1 MTHIAVLTNDDQL
14 LEMLRGSGL
23 KIGQIDAV
31 DFANYSRASDAPSA
45 VVIDV
50 RGNHPQLPP
59 GVPEFRR
66 AHSQSAIVV
75 VVSKL
80 DPQFMLNAMRA
91 GVNECLPEPLT
102 REMIDEALR
111 SVVVG
116 AQPEPAGQVFAFVG
130 AKGGVGTST
139 LAVNT
144 AAALHKQTKSPA
156 LMIDLHL
163 VHGDAALFFGSDP
176 RFSVVDAI
184 ENVHRVDESF
194 FSGLVEKTRSGVH
207 VLGSS
212 SRPIHGA
219 MDPQRTR
226 SLLDFAKHKYP
237 YTVLDVPRS
246 DFAMLDA
253 LDPVTSI
260 VVITSQEVSALR
272 SATHTA
278 ETLRQRYG
286 AARVRV
292 VLNRFDKNAAVA
304 TSDIERVL
312 GEPLKH
318 QIPSDYR
325 VAVEAVNT
333 GIPLVLGDSKL
344 AKSIRSLAIDLAGIT
359 KDPENQPAPGGVL
372 SRLAWRRI

>member
-14 LEMLRGSGL
+14 LELLRGSGQ
-23 KIGQIDAV
+23 KIAQIDAV
-31 DFANYSRASDAPSA
+31 DFANYSRASEAPAA
-45 VVIDV
+45 VIIDV

-80 DPQFMLNAMRA
+80 DPQFMLGAMRA
-91 GVNECLPEPLT
+91 GVSECLPEPLT

-116 AQPEPAGQVFAFVG
+116 NQAEPAGQVFAFVG

-144 AAALHKQTKSPA
+144 AAALHKQTKTQT

-207 VLGSS
+207 MLGSS
-212 SRPIHGA
+212 NRPIHGA

-226 SLLDFAKHKYP
+226 SLLDFAKHKYQF
-237 YTVLDVPRS
+237 TILDVPRS

-260 VVITSQEVSALR
+260 VVIASQEVSALR

-312 GEPLKH
+312 GESLKH

-344 AKSIRSLAIDLAGIT
+344 AKAVRTLASDLAGVT
-359 KDPENQPAPGGVL
+359 RDPDKQPAPGGVL

>member
-1 MTHIAVLTNDDQL
+1 MTQIAALTTDPQL
-14 LEMLRGSGL
+14 IELLRGSGL
-23 KIGQIDAV
+23 KISQIDTV

-45 VVIDV
+45 VVMDM
-50 RGNHPQLPP
+50 RGNHPVLPP

-66 AHSQSAIVV
+66 AHPQAAIVV
-75 VVSKL
+75 IVSKL
-80 DPQFMLNAMRA
+80 DPQFILGAMRA

-102 REMIDEALR
+102 PEVIEEALR
-111 SVVVG
+111 GVVVG
-116 AQPEPAGQVFAFVG
+116 NQAESTGQVFAFVG

-139 LAVNT
+139 MAINT
-144 AAALHKQTKSPA
+144 AAALHKRTKA
-156 LMIDLHL
+156 TTLLIDLHL
-163 VHGDAALFFGSDP
+163 VHGDAALFFGADP

-194 FSGLVEKTRSGVH
+194 FAGLVEKTRSGVQ
-207 VLGSS
+207 VLASS

-226 SLLDFAKHKYP
+226 SLLDFAKHKHQ

-260 VVITSQEVSALR
+260 VVVTSQEVSALR
-272 SATHTA
+272 SATQTA

-304 TSDIERVL
+304 TTDIERVV

-318 QIPSDYR
+318 LIPSDYR

-344 AKSIRSLAIDLAGIT
+344 AKAVRLMASDLAGLG
-359 KDPENQPAPGGVL
+359 KDPAQDPAPGGVL
-372 SRLAWRRI
+372 SRLAWRRV

>member
-1 MTHIAVLTNDDQL
+1 MTQIAAITTDPDL
-14 LEMLRGSGL
+14 LELLRGSGL
-23 KIGQIDAV
+23 KIAQIDGV

-50 RGNHPQLPP
+50 RGNHPQLPH

-66 AHSQSAIVV
+66 AHPQSAIVV
-75 VVSKL
+75 IVSKL
-80 DPQFMLNAMRA
+80 DPQFMLGAMRA
-91 GVNECLPEPLT
+91 GVNECLAEPLS
-102 REMIDEALR
+102 RETIDEALR
-111 SVVVG
+111 GVVVG
-116 AQPEPAGQVFAFVG
+116 LQAEPAGQVFAFVG
-130 AKGGVGTST
+130 AKGGVGTTT
-139 LAVNT
+139 LAVNS
-144 AAALHKQTKSPA
+144 AAALCRQTKGSV

-176 RFSVVDAI
+176 RFSVVDAL

-194 FSGLVEKTRSGVH
+194 FSGLVEKSRSGVQ
-207 VLGSS
+207 VLASS
-212 SRPIHGA
+212 TRPIHGA

-226 SLLDFAKHKYP
+226 SLLEFAKRKYQ
-237 YTVLDVPRS
+237 YTVMDVPRS

-253 LDPVTSI
+253 LDPVTTI
-260 VVITSQEVSALR
+260 VVVATQEVSALR
-272 SATHTA
+272 TATHTA

-304 TSDIERVL
+304 TADIERVV

-333 GIPLVLGDSKL
+333 GVPLVLGESKL
-344 AKSIRSLAIDLAGIT
+344 AKSVRGLASDLAGLAR
-359 KDPENQPAPGGVL
+359 EQAAEAAAGGVL
-372 SRLAWRRI
+372 SRLAWRRV

>member
-1 MTHIAVLTNDDQL
+1 VTHIAVLTNDDQL
-14 LEMLRGSGL
+14 LELLRGSGL
-23 KIGQIDAV
+23 KIAQIDAV
-31 DFANYSRASDAPSA
+31 DFANYSRASDAPAA

-66 AHSQSAIVV
+66 AHSQAALVV
-75 VVSKL
+75 IVSKL
-80 DPQFMLNAMRA
+80 DPQFMLHAMRA

-102 REMIDEALR
+102 REVIDEALR
-111 SVVVG
+111 NVVVG
-116 AQPEPAGQVFAFVG
+116 AQPEPAGQVLAFVG

-139 LAVNT
+139 LAINT
-144 AAALHKQTKSPA
+144 AAALHRQTKAAS
-156 LMIDLHL
+156 LLIDLHL

-194 FSGLVEKTRSGVH
+194 FSGLVEKTRSGVQ

-212 SRPIHGA
+212 TRPIHGA

-237 YTVLDVPRS
+237 FTVLDVPRS

-253 LDPVTSI
+253 LDPVTTI
-260 VVITSQEVSALR
+260 VIVTTQEVSALR
-272 SATHTA
+272 SATQTA

-286 AARVRV
+286 AARVKV
-292 VLNRFDKNAAVA
+292 ALNRFDKNAAVA

-318 QIPSDYR
+318 QLPSDYR

-344 AKSIRSLAIDLAGIT
+344 SKAVRTMASDLAGIA
-359 KDPENQPAPGGVL
+359 KEPEPQSAPGGVL
-372 SRLAWRRI
+372 GRLAWRRI

>member
-14 LEMLRGSGL
+14 LELLRGSGQ
-23 KIGQIDAV
+23 KIAQIDAV
-31 DFANYSRASDAPSA
+31 DFANYSRATEAPAA

-66 AHSQSAIVV
+66 AHAQSAIVV

-80 DPQFMLNAMRA
+80 DPQFMLGAMRA

-102 REMIDEALR
+102 REVIYEALR

-116 AQPEPAGQVFAFVG
+116 HQPEPAGQVFAFVG

-226 SLLDFAKHKYP
+226 TLLDFAKHKYP
-237 YTVLDVPRS
+237 FTVLDVPRS

-260 VVITSQEVSALR
+260 IVVTSQEVSALR
-272 SATHTA
+272 SATNTA

-312 GEPLKH
+312 SEPLKH

-344 AKSIRSLAIDLAGIT
+344 AKAVRSLATDLAGIA
-359 KDPENQPAPGGVL
+359 KDPGNQPAPGGVL
-372 SRLAWRRI
+372 GRLAWRRI

>member
-1 MTHIAVLTNDDQL
+1 MTQIAAITSDTDLIEL
-14 LEMLRGSGL
+14 LRGSGL
-23 KIGQIDAV
+23 KIAQIDGV

-45 VVIDV
+45 VVNDV
-50 RGNHPQLPP
+50 RGNHPQLPH

-66 AHSQSAIVV
+66 THPQSAIVV
-75 VVSKL
+75 IVSKL
-80 DPQFMLNAMRA
+80 DPQFMLGAMRA
-91 GVNECLPEPLT
+91 GVNECLAEPLT
-102 REMIDEALR
+102 REAIDEALR
-111 SVVVG
+111 GVVVG
-116 AQPEPAGQVFAFVG
+116 GSSEPAGQVFAFVG

-176 RFSVVDAI
+176 RFSVVDAL

-194 FSGLVEKTRSGVH
+194 FSGLVEKSRSGVQ
-207 VLGSS
+207 VLASS

-226 SLLDFAKHKYP
+226 SLLEFAKRKYQ
-237 YTVLDVPRS
+237 YTVMDVPRS

-253 LDPVTSI
+253 LDPVTTL
-260 VVITSQEVSALR
+260 VVVATQEVSALR

-304 TSDIERVL
+304 TADIERVV

-333 GIPLVLGDSKL
+333 GVPLVLGESKL
-344 AKSIRSLAIDLAGIT
+344 AKSVRGLASDLAGLAKEQT
-359 KDPENQPAPGGVL
+359 SEPAPGGVL
-372 SRLAWRRI
+372 SRLAWRRV

>member
-1 MTHIAVLTNDDQL
+1 VTNIAVLTHDEQL

-66 AHSQSAIVV
+66 AHPQSAIVV

-116 AQPEPAGQVFAFVG
+116 SQPEPAGQVFAFVG

-144 AAALHKQTKSPA
+144 SAALHKQTKSQA
-156 LMIDLHL
+156 LLIDLHL

-344 AKSIRSLAIDLAGIT
+344 GKAVRALAMDLAGVT
-359 KDPENQPAPGGVL
+359 KDPEGQPAPGGVL

>member
-1 MTHIAVLTNDDQL
+1 VTHIAVLTNDDQL

>member
-1 MTHIAVLTNDDQL
+1 MTHIAVLTSDDQL

-31 DFANYSRASDAPSA
+31 DFANYSRASDAPAA

-66 AHSQSAIVV
+66 AHPQAAIVV

-80 DPQFMLNAMRA
+80 DPQFMLGAMRA

-102 REMIDEALR
+102 REVIDEALR

-116 AQPEPAGQVFAFVG
+116 NQPEPAGQVFAFVG

-226 SLLDFAKHKYP
+226 TLLDFAKHKYP
-237 YTVLDVPRS
+237 FTVLDVPRS

-272 SATHTA
+272 SATNTA

-312 GEPLKH
+312 SEPLKH

-344 AKSIRSLAIDLAGIT
+344 AKAVRSLAADLAGIA
-359 KDPENQPAPGGVL
+359 KDPGNQPAPGGVL
-372 SRLAWRRI
+372 GRLAWRRI

>member
-1 MTHIAVLTNDDQL
+1 VTHIAVLTNDDQL

-66 AHSQSAIVV
+66 AHAQSAIVV

-144 AAALHKQTKSPA
+144 VAALHKQTKAQA

-344 AKSIRSLAIDLAGIT
+344 AKAIRNLAIDLAGIT

>member
-1 MTHIAVLTNDDQL
+1 MTQIAALTTDADL
-14 LEMLRGSGL
+14 LELLKSSGL
-23 KIGQIDAV
+23 KIAQIDTV
-31 DFANYSRASDAPSA
+31 DFANYSRSSEAPSA

-50 RGNHPQLPP
+50 RGSHPTLPP
-59 GVPEFRR
+59 GVPEFRK
-66 AHSQSAIVV
+66 AHSQSALVV
-75 VVSKL
+75 IVSKL
-80 DPQFMLNAMRA
+80 DPQFILAAMRA

-102 REMIDEALR
+102 PEMIEDALR
-111 SVVVG
+111 GVVVG
-116 AQPEPAGQVFAFVG
+116 TQSEPAGQMFAFVG

-139 LAVNT
+139 MAVNT
-144 AAALHKQTKSPA
+144 AAALHKRTKA
-156 LMIDLHL
+156 TTLLVDLHL
-163 VHGDAALFFGSDP
+163 VHGDAALFFGADP

-194 FSGLVEKTRSGVH
+194 FSGLVEKSRSGVQ
-207 VLGSS
+207 VLASS
-212 SRPIHGA
+212 NRPIHGA

-226 SLLDFAKHKYP
+226 ALLEFAKHRYH
-237 YTVLDVPRS
+237 YTILDVPRS

-260 VVITSQEVSALR
+260 IVVTSQEVSALR

-318 QIPSDYR
+318 LIPSDYR

-333 GIPLVLGDSKL
+333 GIPLVLADSKL
-344 AKSIRSLAIDLAGIT
+344 ARSIRTLASDLAGLG
-359 KDPENQPAPGGVL
+359 KDPAQDGAPGGVL
-372 SRLAWRRI
+372 SRLAWRRV

>member
-1 MTHIAVLTNDDQL
+1 VTHIAALTNDEQL
-14 LEMLRGSGL
+14 LELLRSSGL

-31 DFANYSRASDAPSA
+31 DFANYSRATEAPAA
-45 VVIDV
+45 VVIDA
-50 RGNHPQLPP
+50 RGNHPSLPH

-66 AHSQSAIVV
+66 AHSQAALVV

-80 DPQFMLNAMRA
+80 DPQFMLGAMRA
-91 GVNECLPEPLT
+91 GINECLAEPLT
-102 REMIDEALR
+102 PEVIDEALR

-116 AQPEPAGQVFAFVG
+116 TQTEPTGQVFAFVG

-144 AAALHKQTKSPA
+144 AAALYKQTKA
-156 LMIDLHL
+156 NTLLIDLHL

-194 FSGLVEKTRSGVH
+194 FSGLVEKSRSGVQ
-207 VLGSS
+207 VLASS
-212 SRPIHGA
+212 TRPIHGA

-226 SLLDFAKHKYP
+226 SLLDFAKHKYE
-237 YTVLDVPRS
+237 YTILDVPRS

-253 LDPVTSI
+253 LDPVTTI
-260 VVITSQEVSALR
+260 VVVTTQEVSALR

-304 TSDIERVL
+304 TSDIERVV

-318 QIPSDYR
+318 QIPSEYR

-344 AKSIRSLAIDLAGIT
+344 AKSIKTLASELAGLG
-359 KDPENQPAPGGVL
+359 KDPSAQPAPGGVL
-372 SRLAWRRI
+372 SRLAWRRV